1 MQLSFGL
8 PLLVQPFGNRR
19 FYALQSPRST
29 TQARLTLQRFNSW
42 HFLGHFKAYPGF
54 IALCINVAVVLVL
67 TLVFMLLRVPK
78 GADATTPDDFEE
90 EAALPLPEPVGISAV
105 VGDPGKVRPAAGRS

>member
-1 MQLSFGL
+1 MVTGTWMAYATPNVAKHQAHFGGS
-8 PLLVQPFGNRR
+8 VYN
-19 FYALQSPRST
+19 
-29 TQARLTLQRFNSW
+29 W

>member
-1 MQLSFGL
+1 
-8 PLLVQPFGNRR
+8 
-19 FYALQSPRST
+19 
-29 TQARLTLQRFNSW
+29 
-42 HFLGHFKAYPGF
+42 
-54 IALCINVAVVLVL
+54 
-67 TLVFMLLRVPK
+67 MLLRVPK